1 MNPAFRLLCWRL
13 YLDAYVDVGVSYQQK
28 PFIRTGVSIWL
39 CLCNNSSFD
48 FQGKKINQGTRSL
61 SKLFVPIFFIIV
73 FGHLAVAVAACAV
86 HGRQLENLEGH
97 FKVER
102 GQMLS
107 YGRTPALNATFFDP
121 CLNLCLDQAGI
132 KNTISQTSYL
142 SFFLQ
147 VKVKE
152 KGKSTCFQQALMLN
166 PNQLHCCHYCF
177 HIDFLASLN

>member
-1 MNPAFRLLCWRL
+1 MNPGFRLLCWRL

-28 PFIRTGVSIWL
+28 PFIRTGVPIWL

-48 FQGKKINQGTRSL
+48 FQGKKINQGRRSL
-61 SKLFVPIFFIIV
+61 SKFFVPFFSLLSLDIWQWQWQRAPCMGGNLRIWKDTSK
-73 FGHLAVAVAACAV
+73 LSAARCCPM
-86 HGRQLENLEGH
+86 EGH
-97 FKVER
+97 
-102 GQMLS
+102 QL
-107 YGRTPALNATFFDP
+107 LNATFFDP

-152 KGKSTCFQQALMLN
+152 KGKSTCLSAGVDAEPKSTPLL
-166 PNQLHCCHYCF
+166 
-177 HIDFLASLN
+177 SLLFPY